1 MIPRHFQIAI
11 SLLLLSILLIGISL
25 TRMPEQ
31 SPASSQSGP
40 AGPPVAGKQEQ
51 VRVLV
56 AYDYDQA
63 LRWRDAEA
71 FMPEDRGLRAREA
84 VRSILSQYLQSPS
97 PHPLGKGA
105 DVKDVYWI
113 GNDTLVVDMTP
124 QFADGHPS
132 GVLVEQLTLV
142 SLIETLNANVPGIS
156 KVKFLVNGQE
166 RETLA
171 GHADL
176 MSFYQTAAIH
186 DLAKEFE

>member
-11 SLLLLSILLIGISL
+11 GLLLLSILLIGISL

-31 SPASSQSGP
+31 SPASTQLGP
-40 AGPPVAGKQEQ
+40 AAPPVAGKQEQ

-71 FMPEDRGLRAREA
+71 FMPEDRGLRAGEA

-105 DVKDVYWI
+105 DVKDVYST
-113 GNDTLVVDMTP
+113 GNATLAVDMTP
-124 QFADGHPS
+124 PFAHDHPS
-132 GVLVEQLTLV
+132 VALSKQLPLV
-142 SLIETLNANVPGIS
+142 SS
-156 KVKFLVNGQE
+156 
-166 RETLA
+166 
-171 GHADL
+171 
-176 MSFYQTAAIH
+176 
-186 DLAKEFE
+186 